1 MWRNSF
7 LYRLYRRSRVLP
19 IIYWECKG
27 RVLRRASRYRGKKF
41 DKLYD
46 IETEDGL
53 GPFNLGYAP
62 DVASHSSAYNPVDLI
77 RFEQIMAQLAVDPEA
92 FCFVDI
98 GSGKGR
104 ALFLAEQYGFRRI
117 FGIELSTKLH
127 QVAERNLKRYRAKVG
142 QEPRIALHNCSALEF
157 ALPDQPTVIFMY
169 NPFDA
174 VVMRQFAAKL
184 DSSLMQNPRP
194 FYLIYVHPIAKEDL
208 GQSKCIRKI
217 FEDRR
222 RHDFLIFG
230 GPSE

>member
-1 MWRNSF
+1 MSRNSF

-19 IIYWECKG
+19 VIYWECKG
-27 RVLRRASRYRGKKF
+27 RVLRLASRYRGKKF

-62 DVASHSSAYNPVDLI
+62 DIASHSSAYNPVDLI

-92 FCFVDI
+92 FCFIDI

-117 FGIELSTKLH
+117 FGVELSTKVH
-127 QVAERNLKRYRAKVG
+127 QVAEGNLKRYRTKVG

-174 VVMRQFAAKL
+174 VIMSQFAAKL

-194 FYLIYVHPIAKEDL
+194 LYLIYVHPVAETAL

-222 RHDFLIFG
+222 HDFLIYS